1 MPARDPPIGGL
12 IDESPEHSVRMG
24 VRGGG
29 CSLLRTCLSLQF
41 GEMQGDFGELQGRAK
56 RSLAKSH
63 QISRVWMGSPYSRS
77 REAIIAWQGRESRIA
92 NHG

>member
-1 MPARDPPIGGL
+1 MAEPANSGPFGSSQEISPNVGL
-12 IDESPEHSVRMG
+12 
-24 VRGGG
+24 RGGG

-41 GEMQGDFGELQGRAK
+41 GEMQGDFDEMQGRAK
-56 RSLAKSH
+56 PSLAKNH